1 MSAISD
7 AVKCACSCGQKISY
21 DPDDA
26 GAVVECPA
34 CSQTLTLPAQFDE
47 PRHANRIQQGR
58 GFGWWSA
65 VKLVCFFVFLLPG
78 FCGVLFFGSMFV
90 TGGYPGSTL
99 AFAMMLGL
107 GSLVWF
113 LIGGFLYHWA
123 ERARTQWVCS
133 DCGNPV
139 ARYSRLCP
147 ACHSNLQ

>member
-1 MSAISD
+1 MSAISH
-7 AVKCACSCGQKISY
+7 AEAKCACKCGQRIAY
-21 DPDDA
+21 DADDA
-26 GAVVECPA
+26 GSIIDCPG
-34 CSQTLTLPAQFDE
+34 CGERLRLPAQSDE
-47 PRHANRIQQGR
+47 RRANRIQQGR

-65 VKLVCFFVFLLPG
+65 VKLVCALLFLLPG
-78 FCGVLFFGSMFV
+78 VGGVLFFGSMFV

-113 LIGGFLYHWA
+113 LVGAFLYHWA

-133 DCGNPV
+133 DCGNVV

-147 ACHSNLQ
+147 SCKASLH

>member
-1 MSAISD
+1 MQTATEF
-7 AVKCACSCGQKISY
+7 VKCLCRCGQKIEY
-21 DPDDA
+21 DLSDA
-26 GAVVECPA
+26 GAVIDCPG
-34 CSQTLTLPAQFDE
+34 CGSRLQLPAQSDE
-47 PRHANRIQQGR
+47 RRASRIQQGR

-65 VKLVCFFVFLLPG
+65 VKLVCALLFLLPG

-113 LIGGFLYHWA
+113 MIGGFLYHWA

-147 ACHSNLQ
+147 TCHAHLQ